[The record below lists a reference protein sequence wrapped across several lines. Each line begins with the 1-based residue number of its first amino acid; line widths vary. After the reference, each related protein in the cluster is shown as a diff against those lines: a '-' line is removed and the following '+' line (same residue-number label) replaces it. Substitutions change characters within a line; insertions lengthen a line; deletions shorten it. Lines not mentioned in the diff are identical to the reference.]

1 MVVTMLAGGPLA
13 DCLGGKWLL
22 LGVALVSCLC
32 TALVPILAPIN
43 ITLVAVVQVS
53 ITTHISIFSSR
64 TMIFLHRWLFS
75 CTHKWATLGILVVKS
90 WPPMQ

>member
-53 ITTHISIFSSR
+53 SH
-64 TMIFLHRWLFS
+64 TMTFLHRQLFS
-75 CTHKWATLGILVVKS
+75 CAQKWATLGILVVKS